1 MKRINPVMLVVSSAI
16 AIVSAIGCLAL
27 SGCATVR
34 TEKAF
39 DRASTGMSK
48 AEVIKKVG
56 RPAIVRGIIKNK
68 NCETVEVWEYKVGK
82 GKDFEQVATETVFTV
97 MSAGAGAPLL
107 ISAAETDR
115 CWVYFVDGKFAG
127 WSRAGDWARDTDKIC
142 EMRFRPEE
150 TFSQKI

>member
-1 MKRINPVMLVVSSAI
+1 MFNRIMVTL
-16 AIVSAIGCLAL
+16 AIGCLVL

-34 TEKAF
+34 TDEAFEKA
-39 DRASTGMSK
+39 SKGMSK
-48 AEVIKKVG
+48 ADVIKKVG

-68 NCETVEVWEYKVGK
+68 DCQTVEVWEYKVGQ
-82 GKDFEQVATETVFTV
+82 GKKFEQVATETVFTV
-97 MSAGAGAPLL
+97 ISAGAGAPLL

-115 CWVYFVDGKFAG
+115 RWVYFVDGKFAG
-127 WSRAGDWARDTDKIC
+127 WSRAGDWGLDSCKIY